1 MSSSTAD
8 APPAAAGEPRARR
21 SLVQRLVWLA
31 AGWSVAVLLLTGIA
45 LSLFFDHAAVSGLDR
60 GLRQDAENLFS
71 GATIG
76 PQGQVLAP
84 FLTDERALRPFT
96 GHYWQ
101 IGEPRADGRVHAFPE
116 SRSRSMWDAEDL
128 PSSAAAIAKL
138 ARRPSGYVAYSGSWH
153 RQPVEVVAIQRYLAG
168 HTGPVVF
175 ATAEDRSAIDRDVR
189 RFALTTAITLLL
201 VAIGLTAAVVLQV
214 RVGLRPL
221 FRMRTDVARVREGGA
236 ERLPMDAYPAE
247 LSPLAG
253 ELNALLDHNRE
264 VVERQRTHVGNLAHA
279 LKTPISVMLS
289 EAERQPGALADVVA
303 RQAQSMQGQVDHHLR
318 RARAAARAKAGGERT
333 PVAPVLDELARTLDR
348 IYGRRGVDIG
358 WEAASDLAFLGERQ
372 DLLEMAGNLLENAC
386 KYSGGEVVADARTAP
401 DGQLLLAI
409 DDDGPGLA
417 PEQRLAA
424 LQRGRRLDER
434 GPGSGLG
441 LAIVDELARAYGGA
455 LRLEASE
462 LGGLRAELTLP
473 RATG

>member
-1 MSSSTAD
+1 MLLITGAALTA
-8 APPAAAGEPRARR
+8 
-21 SLVQRLVWLA
+21 
-31 AGWSVAVLLLTGIA
+31 
-45 LSLFFDHAAVSGLDR
+45 FFNHAAVTRLDR
-60 GLRQDAENLFS
+60 DLQGDAENLFS
-71 GATIG
+71 GSSVG
-76 PQGQVLAP
+76 PSGLLDAP
-84 FLTDERALRPFT
+84 PLTDDRALRPFT
-96 GHYWQ
+96 GHFWQ
-101 IGEPRADGRVHAFPE
+101 IGEPRSDGRVHAFPGV
-116 SRSRSMWDAEDL
+116 RSRSMWDGEDL
-128 PSSAAAIAKL
+128 PSSPAVLLKL
-138 ARRPSGYVAYSGSWH
+138 SHKLSGYVAYDGEW
-153 RQPVEVVAIQRYLAG
+153 RGQPVRVVAMQRYLAG
-168 HTGPVVF
+168 HRGPVVF
-175 ATAEDRSAIDRDVR
+175 STAESRDVIDKDVR
-189 RFALTTAITLLL
+189 RFALTGLGGLVLLGAGL
-201 VAIGLTAAVVLQV
+201 VAAVVLQV

-221 FRMRTDVARVREGGA
+221 FRMGANVALVRQGGA

-247 LSPLAG
+247 LAPLAG

-289 EAERQPGALADVVA
+289 EAERQPGALADVMT
-303 RQAQSMQGQVDHHLR
+303 RQALSMQGQVDHHLR
-318 RARAAARAKAGGERT
+318 RARAAARAKSGGERT

-358 WEAASDLAFLGERQ
+358 WEAAADLAFLGERQ

-401 DGQLLLAI
+401 DGRLLLTI

-417 PEQRLAA
+417 PEQREAA

-441 LAIVDELARAYGGA
+441 LSIVDELARAYGGA
-455 LRLEASE
+455 LRLEGSA
-462 LGGLRAELTLP
+462 LGGLRAELVLP